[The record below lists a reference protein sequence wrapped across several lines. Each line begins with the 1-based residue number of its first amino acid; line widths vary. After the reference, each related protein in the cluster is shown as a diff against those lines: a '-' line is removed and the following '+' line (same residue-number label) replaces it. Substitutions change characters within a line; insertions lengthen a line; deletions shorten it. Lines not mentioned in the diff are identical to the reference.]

1 MPKLRI
7 ERIIE
12 VKERIMDDKRKE
24 MEAVIAEI
32 EGITNNI
39 SEIDGNV
46 DINYNKL
53 TATIMNSNDIY
64 VLKEYIMHLENKKLE
79 MIDQRENLKV
89 KVNIFKA
96 ELLEMIKEIRMLEIL
111 KSKELQSIK
120 KSQNRRE
127 QKMLDELASRIDEN
141 K

>member
-32 EGITNNI
+32 EIITNDI
-39 SEIDGNV
+39 IDIDGNV
-46 DINYNKL
+46 DMNYNKL
-53 TATIMNSNDIY
+53 TATLMNSNDIY
-64 VLKEYIMHLENKKLE
+64 VLKEYIMYLENKKLE
-79 MIDQRENLKV
+79 MIDQRENLKI
-89 KVNIFKA
+89 KVNIFKV